1 MSCTARLYDGLTGDT
16 GTLMR
21 QMAMPYGFILRRFTP
36 SDPLYDLARPKGTPR
51 YGLTVFNR
59 RYEELFSV
67 RLRRKPTK
75 KMLLSVAAKQ
85 ENNEWEQIDR
95 FNAGRDDMVQLHLHH
110 GGERPFVERGGSSEE
125 DADYTRR
132 LRKFLGWKVEAPQ
145 KSNVVWPSVEQIESG
160 ERKLRARVG

>member
-1 MSCTARLYDGLTGDT
+1 MSCTARLYDGLTRDI
-16 GTLMR
+16 GTSMR
-21 QMAMPYGFILRRFTP
+21 EMAMPYGFIMRRFTP
-36 SDPLYDLARPKGTPR
+36 SDPLKGSPR

-59 RYEELFSV
+59 RYDELFSV

-75 KMLLSVAAKQ
+75 AMLMSVARD
-85 ENNEWEQIDR
+85 ELGEQIDK
-95 FNAGRDDMVQLHLHH
+95 FNAGRVDKVLMHLHRDWQ
-110 GGERPFVERGGSSEE
+110 RPLSKRDGSAEE

-160 ERKLRARVG
+160 ERVLARVG

>member
-1 MSCTARLYDGLTGDT
+1 MSRTARLYDGLTGNT
-16 GTLMR
+16 GASMR
-21 QMAMPYGFILRRFTP
+21 RMAMPYGFIMRRFTP
-36 SDPLYDLARPKGTPR
+36 SDPLHDLARPKGTPR

-85 ENNEWEQIDR
+85 ENNEWGEQIDR
-95 FNAGRDDMVQLHLHH
+95 FNAGRDDMVQLYLHR

-145 KSNVVWPSVEQIESG
+145 ESKVVWPSVEQIESG
-160 ERKLRARVG
+160 GRELARVG